1 MNKTDSS
8 VVPAPLVT
16 SLNLC
21 YNESRMAKSK
31 KEDVAVEKKEKPLRD
46 LKTFI
51 ENVNKKDKLNGRRIN
66 FGFTKR
72 VR

>member
-1 MNKTDSS
+1 MT
-8 VVPAPLVT
+8 PLET

-21 YNESRMAKSK
+21 YNESRMAKSR
-31 KEDVAVEKKEKPLRD
+31 KEDVVIEKNEKPLKD

-51 ENVNKKDKLNGRRIN
+51 ENVNKKDKLNGRRVN

-72 VR
+72 KR